1 MKTTYNIRKEVK
13 NKKQTL
19 IDTIKNIEK
28 LTTKY
33 KEVGIEN
40 K

>member
-13 NKKQTL
+13 NNKQTL
-19 IDTIKNIEK
+19 IETIRQIKK

-33 KEVGIEN
+33 KEIGIEN

>member
-13 NKKQTL
+13 NNKQTL
-19 IDTIKNIEK
+19 IETIRQIEK

-33 KEVGIEN
+33 KEIGIEN